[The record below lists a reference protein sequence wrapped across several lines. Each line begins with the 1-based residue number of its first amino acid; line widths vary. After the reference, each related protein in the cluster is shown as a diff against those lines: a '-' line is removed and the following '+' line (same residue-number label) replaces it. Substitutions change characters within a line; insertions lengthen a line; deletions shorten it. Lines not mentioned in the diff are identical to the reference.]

1 VTGPDGVQVV
11 IPPGALTQPTTIG
24 IARSAAGAPTPLPT
38 DNPPAGAIYE
48 FTPHDLVFNAPVTL
62 RMPVPANAAGAQVFM
77 ASPGGDWQVNDA
89 EVIAGVAQW
98 QRNSFSWGMLGGVCG
113 IPVGNTDPY
122 PCTYPMGYAGAS
134 ATPAAA
140 ITRSAGPD
148 PFGNAG
154 SWTINQA
161 GTVKLTLTYR
171 AAPDCGFDGAPLS
184 GQVKLIRWN
193 PAAPL
198 PRVVQTV
205 LDAPVSLTATP
216 VTLPPG
222 TFASSGGGPAMR
234 GEGSTTVDVSAY
246 LTDAVNA
253 FGFSFACSRPG
264 KPVQRGGDLLTFIG
278 AMPAPTGPFT
288 IGGTISGLT
297 GSGLVLQNNG
307 GDNLAV
313 AANASSFTFAASLAN
328 GTPYDVSV
336 LTQPSGQTCS
346 VQGGSATAVA
356 NVSNVAINC
365 TSAGP
370 TPLLA
375 TAVVAGVNNSLVV
388 ATDGTVWAWG
398 YQVDPVTGTHKAS
411 GPWATQPVQVQGLTG
426 VKAVALSGESGAF
439 YALHTDGTVSA
450 WGYNYTGQLGDRTTT
465 ERALPVKVMQD
476 ATTPMD
482 EVCSIAA
489 AANILLMA
497 RETGCSPGQRAVAP
511 GPWIVG
517 WFTNTTIGGD
527 SSTPSPLNGAVAKPV
542 PGWPVGQRVSQM
554 RTPDSAST
562 SAAAF
567 FVTARGD
574 RYVWGANGSN
584 LLGAGPSTVFAGGAA
599 GLVEPQGGFWSGTS
613 RVELGRDFSVAL
625 DETGTLV
632 AVGRNLEGQLGN
644 GGSNSSS
651 TLVPV
656 SLLTGVTDFSVG
668 QVSAGA
674 ITNGELWAWGWN
686 PRTNRAVTVP
696 TRVGSLTGFTK
707 VSVGD
712 AHSLAI
718 GPGGQVYSW
727 GEPFSGALG
736 RGGSADLPA
745 VVMRP

>member
-1 VTGPDGVQVV
+1 
-11 IPPGALTQPTTIG
+11 
-24 IARSAAGAPTPLPT
+24 
-38 DNPPAGAIYE
+38 
-48 FTPHDLVFNAPVTL
+48 
-62 RMPVPANAAGAQVFM
+62 
-77 ASPGGDWQVNDA
+77 
-89 EVIAGVAQW
+89 
-98 QRNSFSWGMLGGVCG
+98 
-113 IPVGNTDPY
+113 
-122 PCTYPMGYAGAS
+122 
-134 ATPAAA
+134 
-140 ITRSAGPD
+140 
-148 PFGNAG
+148 
-154 SWTINQA
+154 
-161 GTVKLTLTYR
+161 
-171 AAPDCGFDGAPLS
+171 
-184 GQVKLIRWN
+184 
-193 PAAPL
+193 
-198 PRVVQTV
+198 
-205 LDAPVSLTATP
+205 
-216 VTLPPG
+216 
-222 TFASSGGGPAMR
+222 
-234 GEGSTTVDVSAY
+234 
-246 LTDAVNA
+246 
-253 FGFSFACSRPG
+253 
-264 KPVQRGGDLLTFIG
+264 
-278 AMPAPTGPFT
+278 
-288 IGGTISGLT
+288 
-297 GSGLVLQNNG
+297 
-307 GDNLAV
+307 
-313 AANASSFTFAASLAN
+313 
-328 GTPYDVSV
+328 
-336 LTQPSGQTCS
+336 
-346 VQGGSATAVA
+346 
-356 NVSNVAINC
+356 
-365 TSAGP
+365 
-370 TPLLA
+370 
-375 TAVVAGVNNSLVV
+375 
-388 ATDGTVWAWG
+388 
-398 YQVDPVTGTHKAS
+398 
-411 GPWATQPVQVQGLTG
+411 
-426 VKAVALSGESGAF
+426 
-439 YALHTDGTVSA
+439 LHTDGTVSA